1 MSLLAHVLD
10 VCDDPDCEIHHI
22 EVGLAEETVTDAQ
35 LAFFIA
41 GAQAMELA
49 IRREFHAL
57 DGEPHVRLRDACL
70 FAGRPIHRL
79 GYDRVER

>member
-10 VCDDPDCEIHHI
+10 VCDDPDCEVHCI
-22 EVGLAEETVTDAQ
+22 EVGLTEETVTNDQ

-49 IRREFHAL
+49 IRREYRAL
-57 DGEPHVRLRDACL
+57 GGVPQERLLDACL

-79 GYDRVER
+79 GLDRA